1 MEKWGGGALIMKR
14 EAGKYT
20 IKKVNSSKDAPKNHK
35 KTYHYLPKNTY
46 TAC

>member
-1 MEKWGGGALIMKR
+1 MGKKR

-20 IKKVNSSKDAPKNHK
+20 RKKVNSSKDAPKNHK

-46 TAC
+46 TACECIHRHK